1 MLIVTCTAGALRS
14 GCWRI
19 GSSSRSCASVY

>member
-1 MLIVTCTAGALRS
+1 MPIFTCTAGALRS

-19 GSSSRSCASVY
+19 GSSSRPCATVY